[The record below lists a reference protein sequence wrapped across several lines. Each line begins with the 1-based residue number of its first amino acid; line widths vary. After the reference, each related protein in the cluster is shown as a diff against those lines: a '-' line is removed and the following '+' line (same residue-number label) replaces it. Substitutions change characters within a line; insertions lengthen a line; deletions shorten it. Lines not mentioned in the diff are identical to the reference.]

1 MSQQAIYEY
10 LRAIAPRYLKATKNG
25 KKELLTQSEEV
36 CRLSR
41 KHLIRRLKSPEVAL
55 PKKRSGAPQKYLRE
69 QLRPVIRALWIPM
82 QRLSPRRMHAALP
95 EWLPYFSKEKCPS
108 HLRPLL
114 LEMSVSTL
122 GRFLKEIRGSLETKK
137 GISTTC
143 PARFM
148 KNKVPL
154 FIDTLDKKVD
164 RPGFTQSDTVAHC
177 GMSAAGE
184 FASSLTLTD
193 IYSTWT
199 ENRASLT
206 KKATLVRAL
215 FADIDRNLVF
225 DILAVNV
232 DSGSE
237 FLNWE
242 MINFTRDKKI
252 AFTRSRP
259 YKKNDNCWVEQKNY
273 THVRELFGY
282 ERITDE
288 HLVRLMNEIYKNY
301 WNPLQNFFIPTFK
314 LKEKIRIGARIQKKY
329 DDPQTPYQTPYQRL
343 IDSKHLTDKQK
354 DNLREMKSKL
364 NPFELEQSLESNLKT
379 FFTLLKQSK
388 IEAIAA

>member
-1 MSQQAIYEY
+1 MSQQAVYEY
-10 LRAIAPRYLKATKNG
+10 LKAILPRYIKATKN
-25 KKELLTQSEEV
+25 KKTELLTQSEEV
-36 CRLSR
+36 SGLTR
-41 KHLIRRLKSPEVAL
+41 KYLIRRLKVEEL
-55 PKKRSGAPQKYLRE
+55 TQPKKRSGAPQKYLRE
-69 QLRPVIRALWIPM
+69 QLGPIIRELWVPM

-95 EWLPYFSKEKCPS
+95 EWLPYFSKELCPP
-108 HLRPLL
+108 HLRPLI

-122 GRFLKEIRGSLETKK
+122 GRILKEIRGSLEAKK

-148 KNKVPL
+148 KNKVP
-154 FIDTLDKKVD
+154 FFCDTLDKKID

-225 DILAVNV
+225 DLLAVNV

-237 FLNWE
+237 FLNAE
-242 MINFTRDKKI
+242 MINFTRNKKI

-282 ERITDE
+282 ERIDE
-288 HLVRLMNEIYKNY
+288 EYLVKLMNEIYKKY

-329 DDPQTPYQTPYQRL
+329 DTPKTPYQRL
-343 IDSKHLTDKQK
+343 IESTHLTEKQK
-354 DNLREMKSKL
+354 ERLMELKKGL
-364 NPFELEQSLESNLKT
+364 NPFKLEEGLESKLKT

-388 IEAIAA
+388 IEAKAA